1 MSSSTKYL
9 YASGLLLVSLISATV
24 VTAVADDRMPQIKS
38 RISAPPLAERTRTDP
53 IKKPAQIQPSQ
64 QHLYLIRTT
73 LLLLDT
79 ANRTGNYSVLRDTA
93 GPAFQQRHSAA
104 DLAIAFQKIRGTVDL
119 AHAAIEIPSLTRQPV
134 VTPEKQ
140 LHLVGIL
147 KGSPA
152 PVAFEMI
159 FEPVGGHWRLAAL
172 AVGAAPAV

>member
-1 MSSSTKYL
+1 MFSSTKYL

-24 VTAVADDRMPQIKS
+24 VTAVADDRMPQIRS
-38 RISAPPLAERTRTDP
+38 RMPAPAHAERTQP
-53 IKKPAQIQPSQ
+53 VQVKKTVHAQPSQ

-93 GPAFQQRHSAA
+93 GPVFQQRHSAA

-119 AHAAIEIPSLTRQPV
+119 AHAAIEMPSLTRQPL